1 MEGQLNQQE
10 EKEVLDKDCF
20 MECMRSIVRKM
31 NQQEKMIKLL
41 VDDMNM
47 RNHEGVLYLRGE
59 RMYSTQELIDKLH
72 ICRRSITN
80 YRKDGELAYI
90 LLRNKAYHRE
100 SDVIRFIQENS
111 DKVDKR
117 WAEEF
122 LTETS
127 KNGETIANR

>member
-1 MEGQLNQQE
+1 MESQLNQQE

-31 NQQEKMIKLL
+31 NQQERMIKLL

-122 LTETS
+122 LTETT
-127 KNGETIANR
+127 KNGDMIANR